1 MHFFFVKKEVIPL
14 RIYHTSLCET
24 AVTLKTIKYYNFL
37 IYINLAAET
46 DVTESKSTL
55 SDDQN

>member
-1 MHFFFVKKEVIPL
+1 MLKKEVIPL
-14 RIYHTSLCET
+14 RIYHTSLCDT
-24 AVTLKTIKYYNFL
+24 AVTLKSRKYYNLL

-55 SDDQN
+55 SDNQN